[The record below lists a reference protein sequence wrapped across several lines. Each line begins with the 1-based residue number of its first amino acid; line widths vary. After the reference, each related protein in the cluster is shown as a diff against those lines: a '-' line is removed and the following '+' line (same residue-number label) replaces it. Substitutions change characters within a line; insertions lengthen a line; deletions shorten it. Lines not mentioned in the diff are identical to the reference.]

1 MIELVV
7 VQGRELRGGDIEQ
20 IRELIAAH
28 TEWGRTRL
36 SIALAE
42 QWNWRNG
49 AGQLKDMAVRTLLVK
64 LEQQGFIQL
73 PARLVVTPNRM
84 ACKQAATSQLE
95 LVQPSPINATL
106 QQVGPLRVDEVSG
119 DAGGRQSFSQALANF
134 HYLGHRGTV
143 GENLQYT
150 VTNQAGDLLA
160 CLLFGSAA
168 WKCRARDQFIGWNP
182 TQRAARLYLV
192 TNNTRF
198 LILPAVRVPHLATC
212 AFGQV
217 LRRLSADWQRKYGH
231 PIVMVETFVDRTRF
245 AGTCYK
251 AGNWIRSGST
261 TGRTRQDRDHSL
273 STSVKD
279 VYLYPLHRN
288 FRKVLAS

>member
-1 MIELVV
+1 MIEPVV
-7 VQGRELRGGDIEQ
+7 VQGRELREEDIQQ

-28 TEWGRTRL
+28 SDWGRTRL
-36 SIALAE
+36 SILLAE

-49 AGQLKDMAVRTLLVK
+49 AGRLKDMAVRTLLIK
-64 LEQQGFIQL
+64 LEEQGFIQL
-73 PARLVVTPNRM
+73 PARRFIPYNRM
-84 ACKQAATSQLE
+84 TCKQAEVCQLD
-95 LVQPSPINATL
+95 LIQPPPINRPL
-106 QQVGPLRVDEVSG
+106 RQVGLLTVNEVSG
-119 DAGGRQSFSQALANF
+119 DAAGRQRVNRALGSF

-150 VTNQAGDLLA
+150 VTNHAGDLLA
-160 CLLFGSAA
+160 CLLFGSPA
-168 WKCRARDQFIGWNP
+168 WKCRARDQFIGWNAV
-182 TQRAARLYLV
+182 QRAAHLYLI

-198 LILPAVRVPHLATC
+198 LILPSVRVPHLATW

-231 PIVMVETFVDRTRF
+231 PIMMVETFVDRTRF

-251 AGNWIRSGST
+251 AGNWICPGST

-279 VYLYPLHRN
+279 VYLYPLHRK
-288 FRKVLAS
+288 FREVLTS